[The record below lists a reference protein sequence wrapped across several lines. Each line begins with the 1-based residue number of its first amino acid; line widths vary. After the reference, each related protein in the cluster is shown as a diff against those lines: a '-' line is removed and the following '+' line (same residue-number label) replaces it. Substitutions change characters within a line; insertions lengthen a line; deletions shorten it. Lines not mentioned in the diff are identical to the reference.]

1 MKHISKILMFFSLVA
16 FFSCD
21 EIEHGPN
28 VTNNTPPNDIT
39 NLEFVPTNGGFDIS
53 YDLPA
58 GKNVL
63 YVKAIYTNNKG
74 VESEV
79 RASAFNNSLKIL
91 GYGDVNE
98 KQVKVV
104 TVNESEISSEGVSF
118 SGIPLTPVVDVVAE
132 SVEMRVAFGGIKISW
147 VNETEVPIAIDIYAE
162 NEFGELEI
170 VETVYTES
178 LEETYSLRGRD
189 PVEQAFKLVI
199 RDRYENISGTVY
211 PDTPNQKLTPLLE
224 TRLDKSL
231 FQQVALDNDDNWE
244 NWGAV
249 FENLWDENPSPE
261 NWVHT
266 QGDIPRPS
274 ILTIDLGVNVK
285 LSRFIMH
292 QRGGTWGFRHANP
305 RTFTAYGSLTLPG
318 QDGNLDDWINLGDFE
333 SIKPSG
339 LPVGTLSNEDR
350 QRVLD
355 GDEHEFDDQN
365 LVEIRYVRIAVH
377 TAWGGNNATHIR
389 ELTFYGQLTN

>member
-21 EIEHGPN
+21 EIEHGPSIL
-28 VTNNTPPNDIT
+28 NNTPPDDVT
-39 NLEFVPTNGGFDIS
+39 NLQFVPINGGFDMT

-58 GKNVL
+58 GKDVL

-79 RASAFNNSLKIL
+79 RASAFKNSLKIL

-104 TVNESEISSEGVSF
+104 TVNESEISSQGVTF
-118 SGIPLTPVVDVVAE
+118 SGIPLAPVVDVIAE

-147 VNETEVPIAIDIYAE
+147 VNETEVPVAIDIYAE

-170 VETVYTES
+170 AETVYTES
-178 LEETYSLRGRD
+178 LEQTYSLRGRD
-189 PVEQAFKLVI
+189 PVEQAFKLVV
-199 RDRYENISGTVY
+199 RDRYENESGAVY
-211 PDTPNQKLTPLLE
+211 PDTPNKMLTPLLE
-224 TRLDKSL
+224 TRLDKDL

-266 QGDIPRPS
+266 QGDRPRPS

-305 RTFTAYGSLTLPG
+305 RTFTVYGSLTIPG
-318 QDGNLDDWINLGDFE
+318 QDGNLNDWINLGDFE

-355 GDEHEFDDQN
+355 GDEHEFDDQKP
-365 LVEIRYVRIAVH
+365 
-377 TAWGGNNATHIR
+377 G
-389 ELTFYGQLTN
+389 

>member
-1 MKHISKILMFFSLVA
+1 MKHISKILIFFAFVA
-16 FFSCD
+16 FFNCE
-21 EIEHGPN
+21 EIVHEAIVLNNAPPN
-28 VTNNTPPNDIT
+28 EVTN
-39 NLEFVPTNGGFDIS
+39 LQFVPINGGFDIT

-58 GKNVL
+58 GKDVL
-63 YVKAIYTNNKG
+63 YVKAIFTNNKG

-91 GYGDVNE
+91 GYGDVDE

-104 TVNESEISSEGVSF
+104 TVSESEIASSGVSF

-132 SVEMRVAFGGIKISW
+132 SVDMRVTFGGIKISW
-147 VNETEVPIAIDIYAE
+147 VNETEVPIAIDIFAE
-162 NEFGELEI
+162 NDLGELEI
-170 VETVYTES
+170 VETVYTEN
-178 LEETYSLRGRD
+178 LEEIYSLRGRD
-189 PVEQAFKLVI
+189 PVEQPFKLII
-199 RDRYENISGTVY
+199 RDRYENVSKTVY
-211 PDTPNQKLTPLLE
+211 PDTPNKLLAPLLE

-231 FQQVALDNDDNWE
+231 FSQVALDNDDNWE
-244 NWGAV
+244 QWGAR
-249 FENLWDENPSPE
+249 FSNLWDENPSAE

-266 QGDIPRPS
+266 QGNIPRPS

-292 QRGGTWGFRHANP
+292 QRGGSWGFRHANP
-305 RTFTAYGSLTLPG
+305 RTFTVYGATEIPG
-318 QDGNLDDWINLGDFE
+318 QDGNLDDWTKLGDFE
-333 SIKPSG
+333 SIKPSK

-355 GDEHEFDDQN
+355 GDQHEFDDQN

-389 ELTFYGQLTN
+389 ELTFYGQLN